1 MPGWS
6 CALAAHIFLQFTRAW
21 IPRWHG
27 GWTPAWVSRWLL
39 DSRAGLDELLGHV
52 GEACSSSALRRI
64 RQSLAALGVEST
76 SCLA

>member
-1 MPGWS
+1 M
-6 CALAAHIFLQFTRAW
+6 AAHIFLQLTRVS
-21 IPRWHG
+21 IPRWSG
-27 GWTPAWVSRWLL
+27 GWTPGMVSRWLL

-76 SCLA
+76 SCVA